1 MCLLCHDAFTQAV
14 TAWILDQAPL
24 GFKAPR
30 QGFPRMK
37 WCPVC
42 DYGQQEQKLTAQH
55 VLFTCE
61 PIGPL
66 REELGVSEFLHRCH
80 SVGIAAPNAFAL
92 FVNGRNPDNSDANKA
107 GVRKRGAVLLAIQDY
122 WLNLWPK

>member
-1 MCLLCHDAFTQAV
+1 M

-61 PIGPL
+61 PVERL
-66 REELGVSEFLHRCH
+66 REELGVTAFLRRCR
-80 SVGIAAPNAFAL
+80 SAGIADSGAFGL
-92 FVNGRNPDNSDANKA
+92 FVNGHNEDYSEVSKTS
-107 GVRKRGAVLLAIQDY
+107 VRERGAVLLAVQNY
-122 WLNLWPK
+122 WLTLWPE